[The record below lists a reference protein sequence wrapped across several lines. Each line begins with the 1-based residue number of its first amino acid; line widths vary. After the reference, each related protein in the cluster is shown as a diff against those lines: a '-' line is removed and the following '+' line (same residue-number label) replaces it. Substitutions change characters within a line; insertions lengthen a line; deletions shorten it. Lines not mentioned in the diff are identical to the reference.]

1 MASVL
6 QVVAIAS
13 EALCFI
19 ASLYFIRK
27 LSDTTLHALPY
38 ILGFI
43 FVSDLLGI
51 ILTQSVFEA
60 NKLAFNLPYYN
71 LTTSFIIVLWT
82 YLMIVNLN
90 KGHCRNMLIIAL
102 GIYLFF
108 FAVNISFIQ
117 ELFKSLHTYSFTLGS
132 IILCLATV
140 CYLKQLVESDRI
152 IHLKKDVMFWISVG
166 LFSFYMINIPYMA
179 MYNFLLEHYLDLLSA
194 MRKVTIFLSYF
205 MYLCI
210 FFGLLC
216 LKEKSFSVSS

>member
-1 MASVL
+1 MASIL
-6 QVVAIAS
+6 QDVAIAS
-13 EALCFI
+13 EALCLI
-19 ASLYFIRK
+19 ISLYFFRK
-27 LSDTTLHALPY
+27 LSGTTLHTLPY

-51 ILTQSVFEA
+51 ILTQSVFKA

-71 LTTSFIIVLWT
+71 LTTSIIIVMWT
-82 YLMIVNLN
+82 YLLIRNL
-90 KGHCRNMLIIAL
+90 KVGVCRIILTVAL
-102 GIYLFF
+102 GIYLLF
-108 FAVNISFIQ
+108 FALNIAFIQ
-117 ELFKSLHTYSFTLGS
+117 ILFKSLHTYSFTLGS
-132 IILCLATV
+132 IVLCMAAV

-152 IHLKKDVMFWISVG
+152 IQLKKDVMFWIAVG

-179 MYNFLLEHYLDLLSA
+179 MYNYLFEHYIDLLSA